1 MTVTESSET
10 SSELANFAIGA
21 GLIAGAANV
30 IMQLARPGVGYGVVE
45 SPVDSGNLFKHPVK
59 RTRTTLTYLAVAT
72 LGTEQERAV
81 YRRGVN
87 RSHAKVRSTGSSPV
101 SYNAFDPELQ
111 LWVAACIYRGF
122 EDVYRLFGPEL
133 DRPTR
138 ERAYRQMAVLGTTLQ
153 VPAQSWPADRAAFER
168 YWQSALDQV
177 SIDDTVRSYLTDLI
191 MLKPFAPP
199 IRLLFGEL
207 NRFITTGF
215 LPERFRAEMQLS
227 WDDDQ
232 QRRFDRLMRLIRVL
246 VRIAPQ
252 PLRAF
257 PYNALM
263 LDLRW
268 RIRTDRP
275 VV

>member
-1 MTVTESSET
+1 
-10 SSELANFAIGA
+10 
-21 GLIAGAANV
+21 
-30 IMQLARPGVGYGVVE
+30 MQLARPGVGYGVVE

-59 RTRTTLTYLAVAT
+59 RTRTTLTYLAVT
-72 LGTEQERAV
+72 TMGTEQERAV

-87 RSHAKVRSTGSSPV
+87 RSHAKVRSTESSPV
-101 SYNAFDPELQ
+101 SYNAFDPDLQ

-122 EDVYRLFGPEL
+122 EDVYRLFGAEL
-133 DRPTR
+133 DEPAW
-138 ERAYRQMAVLGTTLQ
+138 ERVYRQMAVLGTTLQ
-153 VPAQSWPADRAAFER
+153 VPAESWPADRAAFER

-177 SIDDTVRSYLTDLI
+177 SIDDTVRGYLTELI
-191 MLKPFAPP
+191 MLKPFAAP
-199 IRLLFGEL
+199 IRLLFADL
-207 NRFITTGF
+207 NRFVTTGF
-215 LPERFRAEMQLS
+215 LPARFRAEMRLN

-232 QRRFDRLMRLIRVL
+232 QRRFDQLMRMIRLL
-246 VRIAPQ
+246 VRLAPP

-268 RIRTDRP
+268 RIRTRRA